1 MSFFEALYFM
11 IVTVSELL
19 AFHNNVGFYH
29 LIPLILISGYESGN
43 VSYGTLKVRWPTL
56 ITYSN
61 WTPTFKRCVVKC
73 GSNNAHQKDT
83 CIKEI

>member
-43 VSYGTLKVRWPTL
+43 VSYGTLKVRWPTSV
-56 ITYSN
+56 TYSN
-61 WTPTFKRCVVKC
+61 WTPTFKWCV
-73 GSNNAHQKDT
+73 DT
-83 CIKEI
+83 KKTHV